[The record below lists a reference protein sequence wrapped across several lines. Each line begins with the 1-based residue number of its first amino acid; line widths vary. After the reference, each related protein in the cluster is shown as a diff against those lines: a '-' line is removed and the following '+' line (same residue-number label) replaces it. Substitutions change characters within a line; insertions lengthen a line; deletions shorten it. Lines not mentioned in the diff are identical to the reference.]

1 MSLNVKIMKKRLFT
15 NWHVMRIVRLAFAGF
30 LFANAY
36 ETRQWIFVPI
46 GLFFL
51 LQAVFNWGCGIQGN
65 CAVNYKKESHE

>member
-1 MSLNVKIMKKRLFT
+1 MKNRLFT
-15 NWHVMRIVRLAFAGF
+15 YWPVMRIVRLAFAGF
-30 LFANAY
+30 VFANAY